1 MNEEERSD
9 LSLGFRNIVA
19 EMLTILIG
27 IYVWFS
33 LLKGEKQDEKT
44 RYSR

>member
-33 LLKGEKQDEKT
+33 LLKGGKT
-44 RYSR
+44 R

>member
-9 LSLGFRNIVA
+9 LSLGLRNIA
-19 EMLTILIG
+19 GEMLTILVG

-44 RYSR
+44 